1 MKNERWEMLY
11 PYVAENAY
19 KSMFP
24 TWAILDN
31 VVAYRKA
38 INTGVGGA

>member
-1 MKNERWEMLY
+1 MLY

-31 VVAYRKA
+31 VVAYKKG
-38 INTGVGGA
+38 N